1 MLDRS
6 PLPLPLPNRLAAA
19 IPSGVDFSCFH
30 VSTKPA
36 PSSALFSPIPSQP
49 EDTTTCESHFLAI
62 STTEDGDRKQ
72 LLIFAVEVLI
82 FATSSLTFIFVSK
95 ADSSGF
101 SSYLHSPKNA
111 PSVISTVTSTFI
123 DFLLEPRLHNS
134 RVVVSLFARAQNQYL
149 FPGSIDN
156 PGKHVLNDRQLIKW
170 WTRVLDRT
178 LRHPDHDSDPDLK
191 ATAHLVV
198 PGCDHG
204 ETKAFFPSSSKLDL
218 ATHPKWFNSYPVELL
233 VADALQPPR
242 FVLPRLPDDPK
253 ARFLDDL
260 DNDFTN
266 DQGQWR
272 SVRSLSDFWEMMSYR
287 QECSAGRLVGF
298 VWMVFTRRQ
307 PEKPGPT
314 TNLAAPQLTTP
325 ECSQM
330 QGNTVTEAPYVLE
343 QHVSLAAALESP
355 PSSSPIPNLWRDT
368 HSEPKDDLH
377 GRQSLVDSTIT
388 QHCNIGRD
396 LADSTK
402 GQIVIDSDQY
412 EHLMDFLLQTDF
424 TGEDL
429 AVNSTRDW
437 INKILEISQ
446 ASAFGYSIRG
456 GLVLAEAQQP
466 MAGTEIPTSQT
477 INVLTNIRKKRK
489 VEPADAESGAAMG
502 RPESLQ
508 ETVNALPTALVR
520 KKPKTGE

>member
-6 PLPLPLPNRLAAA
+6 PLPLSNRLAAA
-19 IPSGVDFSCFH
+19 IPSGVDFCCFH

-49 EDTTTCESHFLAI
+49 EEPTTCESHFLAI
-62 STTEDGDRKQ
+62 STPEDGDKKQ
-72 LLIFAVEVLI
+72 LLIYAVEILI

-123 DFLLEPRLHNS
+123 DFLLESRLHSS

-156 PGKHVLNDRQLIKW
+156 HGKHVLNDRQLIKW

-178 LRHPDHDSDPDLK
+178 LRHHDHDADPNVK

-198 PGCDHG
+198 PGCDYG

-218 ATHPKWFNSYPVELL
+218 ATNPKWFNLYPVELL
-233 VADALQPPR
+233 VTDASQPPR

-272 SVRSLSDFWEMMSYR
+272 SVRSLRDFWEMMSYR

-298 VWMVFTRRQ
+298 VWIGFTRGQ
-307 PEKPGPT
+307 PDGEKSCQT

-325 ECSQM
+325 DCSQL
-330 QGNTVTEAPYVLE
+330 QDNTVAEAPHVLE
-343 QHVSLAAALESP
+343 QHVSMAAALDSP
-355 PSSSPIPNLWRDT
+355 PSSSPIPNLRRDT
-368 HSEPKDDLH
+368 HSEQKDDLH
-377 GRQSLVDSTIT
+377 EQSLVDSAIT
-388 QHCNIGRD
+388 KHCSIDRD
-396 LADSTK
+396 LGDSTE

-412 EHLMDFLLQTDF
+412 EQLMDFLLQTDF

-429 AVNSTRDW
+429 AASSTRDW
-437 INKILEISQ
+437 INKVLEISK

-456 GLVLAEAQQP
+456 GLVLTDTQQA
-466 MAGTEIPTSQT
+466 MAGSDIPVSQT

-489 VEPADAESGAAMG
+489 VEQAGAESEAAMG
-502 RPESLQ
+502 RQESLQ
-508 ETVNALPTALVR
+508 DTVNALPAALVR
-520 KKPKTGE
+520 KKPKT